1 AFKPGSGVL
10 YRERGHIVE
19 QGDASRFTQPQTEA
33 FAHYLSH

>member
-1 AFKPGSGVL
+1 
-10 YRERGHIVE
+10 IVE